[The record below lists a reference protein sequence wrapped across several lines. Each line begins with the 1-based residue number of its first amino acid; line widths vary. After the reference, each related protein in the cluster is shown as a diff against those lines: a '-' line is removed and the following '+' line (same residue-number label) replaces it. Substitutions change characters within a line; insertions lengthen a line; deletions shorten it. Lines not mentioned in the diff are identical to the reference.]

1 MSGKRVTM
9 GLGLLLWLFCGAVTN
24 AETVAEPLKTAMAS
38 KTSEHIKIDGNLS
51 EKSWEKALPVTGFH
65 QIEPYEGQLASES
78 TLVKVLYDNEAV
90 YVGWWCYDREPDRI
104 VRQLTRRDRITS
116 SDEVHVRIDSH
127 HDHQT
132 AYYFAVNAAG
142 VIRDALIY
150 NNLYDDDSWDAVWEA
165 SSQIHDWGWTAE
177 YKIPYSALKFA
188 ADNEYTWGFDLSRRI
203 ARKQEYSRWQF
214 VPSTEA
220 TGVHR
225 YGHLTG
231 IKGIEPAGRIEILPY
246 SVSYAETEPKRPG
259 NADGR
264 KYRYNFGT
272 DIKYT
277 LSSTFTLDA
286 TVNPDFGQV
295 EADQDMVN
303 LNTYEIFYNEK
314 RPFFLEGFEIFRT
327 TFFNQFYSRRIGRPP
342 MRGIS
347 EASYYIDYPN
357 NTTILE
363 AFKLT
368 GKNRKGTSIG
378 LLNATTQEEKAAYKI
393 DGDMTTYEGVVEPLA
408 NYSVARLKQDI
419 KSNSY
424 IGAMVTSVNQ
434 KDTPDAYTV
443 STDWNIF
450 LFKNMYI
457 FEGQAINTYNGP
469 GTSGYAF
476 ATAFNK
482 NTGKNF
488 RGNVYFEYYDKKV
501 NWNRLGYLERN
512 NLYGG
517 STWWQL
523 RSNKVFAFF
532 RHMQI
537 NLNAWTNRNFDG
549 YRLSTGGNLNGTIIF
564 TNNWATWTGFARGRS
579 RYDDL
584 ETRGNG
590 LWLRET
596 GDDFWIGFNTNDAR
610 KIYLES
616 EFSVGGIR
624 SGDYYRY
631 LFYVN
636 FRPVTNFEFS
646 LGPNYNV
653 NRNQY
658 FWVGTGVDDLPVFAQ
673 LDNDEVNI
681 NFRGIYTFQKN
692 LTLQWFTQFYISAGD
707 FGNYYKLED
716 EAEFS
721 SVDTAVYAVDINPS
735 RKDFNYKSLN
745 LNLILRWEYRPGST
759 LYAVWTNSR
768 SGRDAYGDFQF
779 HRDFDKIFKTPQ
791 YNTFLI
797 KFNYWW
803 NI

>member
-1 MSGKRVTM
+1 
-9 GLGLLLWLFCGAVTN
+9 
-24 AETVAEPLKTAMAS
+24 
-38 KTSEHIKIDGNLS
+38 
-51 EKSWEKALPVTGFH
+51 
-65 QIEPYEGQLASES
+65 
-78 TLVKVLYDNEAV
+78 
-90 YVGWWCYDREPDRI
+90 
-104 VRQLTRRDRITS
+104 
-116 SDEVHVRIDSH
+116 
-127 HDHQT
+127 
-132 AYYFAVNAAG
+132 
-142 VIRDALIY
+142 
-150 NNLYDDDSWDAVWEA
+150 
-165 SSQIHDWGWTAE
+165 
-177 YKIPYSALKFA
+177 
-188 ADNEYTWGFDLSRRI
+188 
-203 ARKQEYSRWQF
+203 
-214 VPSTEA
+214 
-220 TGVHR
+220 
-225 YGHLTG
+225 
-231 IKGIEPAGRIEILPY
+231 
-246 SVSYAETEPKRPG
+246 
-259 NADGR
+259 
-264 KYRYNFGT
+264 
-272 DIKYT
+272 
-277 LSSTFTLDA
+277 
-286 TVNPDFGQV
+286 
-295 EADQDMVN
+295 
-303 LNTYEIFYNEK
+303 
-314 RPFFLEGFEIFRT
+314 
-327 TFFNQFYSRRIGRPP
+327 
-342 MRGIS
+342 
-347 EASYYIDYPN
+347 IDYPN

-393 DGDMTTYEGVVEPLA
+393 DSDMTTYEGVVEPLA